1 MLKSPHHGL
10 GGTGMSILSSFNI
23 GVTGLNAAG
32 SAMGVVGDN
41 IANAGTFGFKSSRAE
56 FQDMLANSL
65 KGIDGGDQMGSGTKL
80 AHITPQFIQGTVART
95 QNITDLAIN
104 GNGFFEVDAPFG
116 KGYTRDGSFHFD
128 KEGYMINGDGYKVQ
142 GFQADEK
149 GSINNK
155 MGPIKL
161 GNTTIPATATTEV
174 KLSMNLDSRENAK
187 KFDPNM
193 PDKTS
198 NFNSS
203 VTVYD
208 NVGTARL
215 VTTYFNKLQDG
226 TWEYHAMVDG
236 ADANGGIPGKMTEMA
251 NGQLKF
257 NAKGQLDEE
266 IPGLNAFN
274 FNKGAAQGQKISFNF
289 GEALKEGGTGLDAAT
304 QYGSKSSIARHSQD
318 GSSAASLASMSF
330 NDEGILS
337 AVYDNGKQI
346 SLGQIAV
353 AKFENNEGLFKTG
366 KNLFKQTLKSGQAAL
381 GKPGADGRG
390 EVLAKSIE
398 QSNVDIAQEFIGLMA
413 AQRNFQANTRTITT
427 SDQMLQEVL
436 NIKR

>member
-1 MLKSPHHGL
+1 
-10 GGTGMSILSSFNI
+10 MSILSSFNI

-32 SAMGVVGDN
+32 SSMGVIGDN
-41 IANAGTFGFKSSRAE
+41 IANAGTFGFKGSRAE
-56 FQDMLANSL
+56 FQDMLSQSL

-80 AHITPQFIQGTVART
+80 AHITAQFTQGTIART
-95 QNITDLAIN
+95 NNITDLAIN
-104 GNGFFEVDAPFG
+104 GNGFFVVDAPFG

-128 KEGYMINGDGYKVQ
+128 KDGYMVNGDSYKVN
-142 GFQADEK
+142 GFLPDEK
-149 GSINNK
+149 GEISNK
-155 MGPIKL
+155 QGAIKL
-161 GNTTIPATATTEV
+161 GNTNIAANATTEV
-174 KLSMNLDSRENAK
+174 SMRMNLDSRDGVK
-187 KFDPNM
+187 IFDPKN

-198 NFNSS
+198 NFNTS

-208 NVGTARL
+208 SVGTARL
-215 VTTYFNKLQDG
+215 VTLYFNKLTDDA

-236 ADANGGIPGKMTEMA
+236 KEAANGVPGQMVEMG

-257 NAKGQLDEE
+257 DQKGQLQEE
-266 IPGLNAFN
+266 IPGLSAFN
-274 FNKGAAQGQKISFNF
+274 FNKGALPNQKISFNF
-289 GEALKEGGTGLDAAT
+289 GESVKEGGTGMDAAT
-304 QYGSKSSIARHSQD
+304 QYGSKSTVAKHQAD
-318 GSSAASLASMSF
+318 GNSAGTLASMSF
-330 NDEGILS
+330 DDNGILT
-337 AVYDNGKQI
+337 AVYDNGEQRK
-346 SLGQIAV
+346 LGQVAI

-366 KNLFKQTLKSGQAAL
+366 KNLFKETMKSGQAAM

-398 QSNVDIAQEFIGLMA
+398 QSNVDIANEFVNLMA